1 MLDVRIMA
9 CRKRETMAKELAGAL
24 ALPEEHITW
33 DDRPEGGDAMYTARK
48 TWLHPMPEGVTHRLV
63 LQDDVIPCDGLL
75 DICEAMIQTYPRV
88 VFALTTFCYS
98 IYAQMDPETPYYPV
112 TTPFP
117 ACAIIFPREYIEP
130 WIRWCDEGHYPEL
143 AVHDSHMIRLW
154 CQEKGVPVLSTV
166 PQLVDH
172 RDDET
177 LLPYVY
183 HAVRKSPFF
192 SQHPEGDW
200 GNRRIKQLRI

>member
-24 ALPEEHITW
+24 TLPEEHITW

-48 TWLHPMPEGVTHRLV
+48 TWLHPMPEGATHRLV

-98 IYAQMDPETPYYPV
+98 IYAQMDPETPYFPV

-117 ACAIIFPREYIEP
+117 ACAILFPKEYIEP
-130 WIRWCDEGHYPEL
+130 WLAWCEEGHYPDFRL
-143 AVHDSHMIRLW
+143 HDSHMIRLW
-154 CQEKGVPVLSTV
+154 CMDTGIPVLSTV

-177 LLPYVY
+177 LLPYTYQVE
-183 HAVRKSPFF
+183 RRSQMF
-192 SQHPEGDW
+192 SRQPEGNW
-200 GNRRIKQLRI
+200 GNRRIKRLCI